1 MNTEQ
6 YIKTSEAI
14 SNHPTQV
21 RGTYYRIAW
30 CHNGEQGEEKDFY
43 TSFAS
48 AVQIAEMLQQAAADR
63 PIAVQ
68 FSVVRRVGQKIETV
82 YRCQ

>member
-48 AVQIAEMLQQAAADR
+48 AYVASRNSATLAHVNPAT
-63 PIAVQ
+63 
-68 FSVVRRVGQKIETV
+68 G
-82 YRCQ
+82 C